1 MDDASHDTPR
11 GPGYSLSEESHAKLQ
26 EIRDQ
31 LFLLA
36 SVTFAAT
43 LEEDNTSLELRPSML
58 GQCFENFGLQ
68 IDEVLDTILRPER
81 KHGSIPRLY
90 RCAK

>member
-1 MDDASHDTPR
+1 MDDLSNAVSRTY
-11 GPGYSLSEESHAKLQ
+11 GYLLLEEGHTKLQ

-36 SVTFAAT
+36 SVTFAST
-43 LEEDNTSLELRPSML
+43 LEEENAALEVRRSML

-68 IDEVLDTILRPER
+68 IDEVLDGVKLPER
-81 KHGSIPRLY
+81 VRHGSR
-90 RCAK
+90 REH

>member
-1 MDDASHDTPR
+1 MDDPSNTPPR
-11 GPGYSLSEESHAKLQ
+11 MHGYLLLEEGHTKLQ

-43 LEEDNTSLELRPSML
+43 LEEEHAPLEVRRSML

-68 IDEVLDTILRPER
+68 IDDVLDGVKLPER
-81 KHGSIPRLY
+81 VRYGSGREH
-90 RCAK
+90 

>member
-1 MDDASHDTPR
+1 MDDLSNTASR
-11 GPGYSLSEESHAKLQ
+11 AYGYLLLEEGHTKLQ

-43 LEEDNTSLELRPSML
+43 MEEENAALEVRRSML

-68 IDEVLDTILRPER
+68 IDEVLDGVKLPER
-81 KHGSIPRLY
+81 VRHGSR
-90 RCAK
+90 REH